1 MFIMKITIL
10 NDNAPGR
17 LCLSEFG
24 LSYFIES
31 DKKILFD
38 AGATD
43 VFLQNA
49 KRLNV
54 SLDDIDL
61 IVLSHGHWD
70 HGNGL
75 KYLSNHKLICHPQ
88 CFTDRYNKKDDSYVG
103 LNQTLEEVKT
113 RFDLIFTQT
122 PYKISPD
129 ITFLGEIPR
138 KFDFE
143 SQATYFKDA
152 EGNDDFV
159 PDDSALAITTSN
171 GLVVISGCAHAGIC
185 NIVEY
190 AKQVTQTEKVHAV
203 IGGFHLRLDNNQTAQ
218 TISYFKSLSIPNI
231 YPAHCTALPAL
242 ARFYEAFA
250 IHQVLTG
257 DFFYF

>member
-1 MFIMKITIL
+1 MKLTVL

-17 LCLSEFG
+17 NCLSEYG
-24 LSYFIES
+24 LSYLVEA

-43 VFLQNA
+43 VYIKNA
-49 KRLNV
+49 NLLDI
-54 SLDDIDL
+54 SLTDIDA

-75 KYLSNHKLICHPQ
+75 INISGLPLICHPDA
-88 CFTDRYNKKDDSYVG
+88 FIKRYNRKDNRYIG
-103 LNQTLEEVKT
+103 LNQSLSEIEERFTLTLSRK
-113 RFDLIFTQT
+113 
-122 PYKISPD
+122 PYKISPS

-138 KFDFE
+138 INNFE
-143 SQATYFKDA
+143 LSANHFID
-152 EGNDDFV
+152 ENGNDDNV
-159 PDDSALAITTSN
+159 PDDSALAISTTN
-171 GLVVISGCAHAGIC
+171 GLVIVSGCAHAGIC

-190 AKQVTQTEKVHAV
+190 ARKITGIDNVYAV
-203 IGGFHLRLDNNQTAQ
+203 IGGFHLRSDNEQTRK
-218 TISYFKSLSIPNI
+218 TVEYFQSLSVPTL
-231 YPAHCTALPAL
+231 YPAHCTSLAALT
-242 ARFYEAFA
+242 RFNDAFK